1 MSVFFSEVMMLIVKR
16 VNPEL
21 VTSRLT
27 LFSVFPSSCK
37 ANELNMPISF
47 MKSEQVIKPVSLWS
61 HTQAVPCSQQVI
73 SLHLTSFYTV
83 NVVNVNTLCSKNHI

>member
-27 LFSVFPSSCK
+27 LFSDSVYI
-37 ANELNMPISF
+37 PISF

-83 NVVNVNTLCSKNHI
+83 NVVNVNTL

>member
-1 MSVFFSEVMMLIVKR
+1 
-16 VNPEL
+16 
-21 VTSRLT
+21 
-27 LFSVFPSSCK
+27 
-37 ANELNMPISF
+37 MPISF